1 MENKKTNKPNPNL
14 KPVNVKKDTL
24 DEGLLLDLSNRSE
37 MFARGFVD
45 NDIIYI
51 KQLADTTPKTLA
63 EFGDNMKASGSVFF
77 YVLELDDE
85 KRRARGLWV
94 CSSKN
99 LIICQVSNGRCVP
112 WFRPCN
118 DYKHATPYN
127 SNFSHFE
134 TFWRK
139 GDYEEARKCARR
151 IFCIYQNDHSAEIIA
166 KQEQREKALE
176 WLTERHTVLECSL
189 SLDPKTQLHRV
200 TTLRTRTETSQEKYL
215 VGGGRWGYSYY
226 YSSDFKY
233 KDKDDALAHY
243 FDASGYYIKDRAELM
258 RQRTNTL
265 KRERARQRL
274 AANNYEKETAELSA
288 VYGLLVKSFKDLT
301 DKFLDLTDRHIQH
314 RVFWL
319 TQRLETTADAINDT
333 SETIDRIKDK
343 TFEGDLSLFEEFNK
357 RKERALKVIAKNH
370 AWLRIKDENRAD
382 HDNLEDISIYYD
394 YLDYTRDDG
403 GNVNGVILDLE
414 KAKQKNA
421 ERNH

>member
-1 MENKKTNKPNPNL
+1 MKNTNKTNPNL
-14 KPVNVKKDTL
+14 KPVNVKKETL

-37 MFARGFVD
+37 MFARGFVH

-99 LIICQVSNGRCVP
+99 LIICQVSHGRCVP

-151 IFCIYQNDHSAEIIA
+151 IFCIYQNDHSADIIA
-166 KQEQREKALE
+166 KQEQREKAKE
-176 WLTERHTVLECSL
+176 WAVVRHTVLECSL
-189 SLDPKTQLHRV
+189 SFDPSRQLNRV
-200 TTLRTRTETSQEKYL
+200 TTLKTRTDLGETSYL

-258 RQRTNTL
+258 RQRTDTL
-265 KRERARQRL
+265 KRQRARDRL
-274 AANNYEKETAELSA
+274 QKYGFTVYADQLRNLYASLVGSFKELS
-288 VYGLLVKSFKDLT
+288 
-301 DKFLDLTDRHIQH
+301 DKFLDLTARHVTH
-314 RVFWL
+314 RVFYFC
-319 TQRLETTADAINDT
+319 QRLEKTADALHDV
-333 SETIDRIKDK
+333 SETIERIEGKSYDGDDALLKDYDAKKEHAQKVLAKNRVWLDISDDNRKDK
-343 TFEGDLSLFEEFNK
+343 
-357 RKERALKVIAKNH
+357 
-370 AWLRIKDENRAD
+370 
-382 HDNLEDISIYYD
+382 DNLEDYAVYYGYCE
-394 YLDYTRDDG
+394 YLTDG
-403 GNVNGVILDLE
+403 SGNINKCVLDLE
-414 KAKQKNA
+414 KAKQELA
-421 ERNH
+421 RRGY

>member
-1 MENKKTNKPNPNL
+1 MEKKTNKPNPNL

-37 MFARGFVD
+37 MFARGFVH

-99 LIICQVSNGRCVP
+99 LIICQVSHGRCVP

-166 KQEQREKALE
+166 KQEQREKAKE
-176 WLTERHTVLECSL
+176 WAVVRHTVLECSL
-189 SLDPKTQLHRV
+189 SFDPSRQLHRV
-200 TTLRTRTETSQEKYL
+200 TTLKTRTDLGETSYL

-258 RQRTNTL
+258 RQRTQML
-265 KRERARQRL
+265 KDQRARERL
-274 AANNYEKETAELSA
+274 AANNYDKEAQTLLGLYSLLTGSFKELS
-288 VYGLLVKSFKDLT
+288 
-301 DKFLDLTDRHIQH
+301 DKFFALTYNNIEH
-314 RVFWL
+314 RLFWF
-319 TQRLETTADAINDT
+319 TKRLEITCDALKDVSDTYANING
-333 SETIDRIKDK
+333 K
-343 TFEGDLSLFEEFNK
+343 TYDGDLALLKDFEK
-357 RKERALKVIAKNH
+357 VSTRAQHVLAKNR
-370 AWLRIKDENRAD
+370 AWLDIDDEKRAN
-382 HDNLEDISIYYD
+382 HDNPEDIAIYYD
-394 YLDYTRDDG
+394 YCSFVSVG
-403 GNVNGVILDLE
+403 GGSFKCVLDLE
-414 KAKQKNA
+414 KAEKKIA
-421 ERNH
+421 EDKR